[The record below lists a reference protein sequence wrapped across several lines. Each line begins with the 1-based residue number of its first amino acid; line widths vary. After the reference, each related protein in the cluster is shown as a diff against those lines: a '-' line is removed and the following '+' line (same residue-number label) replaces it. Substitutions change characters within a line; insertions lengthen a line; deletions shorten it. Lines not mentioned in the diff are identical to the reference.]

1 MITLAEHVDLL
12 AASRADWLRDTPADF
27 PAWQRSAFEAVRPT
41 WLEQA
46 AVIEAEINDAIRALR
61 RHGFLPGPGEM
72 GEHEQSAGVLSEG
85 EAAPS

>member
-27 PAWQRSAFEAVRPT
+27 PEWQRSAFKAVRPT

-61 RHGFLPGPGEM
+61 RHGFLPGPGEIA
-72 GEHEQSAGVLSEG
+72 SATE
-85 EAAPS
+85 

>member
-1 MITLAEHVDLL
+1 MTGR
-12 AASRADWLRDTPADF
+12 SRYRQADWLRDAPADF
-27 PAWQRSAFEAVRPT
+27 PEWQRSAFEAVRPT

-72 GEHEQSAGVLSEG
+72 EDSEYAREG
-85 EAAPS
+85 SVCNRE